1 MPAWWIAFGP
11 HGPRA
16 EPHPDE
22 PWWLFT
28 RTLGAMVLTLVL
40 FIIIRQFAREPP
52 RTMNKE
58 WQEATNEYLKSGLT
72 FDFSQSQNTEPI
84 TGVSSE
90 GYKGRGMV
98 QSRPRKG
105 PPPENEEE

>member
-1 MPAWWIAFGP
+1 
-11 HGPRA
+11 
-16 EPHPDE
+16 
-22 PWWLFT
+22 
-28 RTLGAMVLTLVL
+28 
-40 FIIIRQFAREPP
+40 
-52 RTMNKE
+52 MNKE
-58 WQEATNEYLKSGLT
+58 WQEATNEYLKVSSFLPLPLYFPPVIVLRVLQSGLT